1 MYSLDFRFHWE
12 VLFVGMVTVC
22 PTFMKFS
29 VRVNIYCI
37 ARDTFWP
44 WPCSDLV
51 LTCTVSKIIP
61 GGQIEDHIWTCSPV
75 HTLAV
80 SSPWFISRMP
90 QVCTH
95 MPMTH
100 TWECTDAHAVTHIPV
115 AGEHTRPTAMATVKL
130 TQLPWWWRQGRSG
143 WLLILTHP
151 LFTTTLGEGW
161 RVGLWDWNETPE
173 KLQHKSWLL
182 SVKAWCH
189 LSAKQVSL
197 AYISFE
203 KQFFRGLRD

>member
-12 VLFVGMVTVC
+12 VLFAGMVTVF

-51 LTCTVSKIIP
+51 LRCTVSKIIP

-90 QVCTH
+90 QNANDSHTRMHRCTH
-95 MPMTH
+95 SDTH
-100 TWECTDAHAVTHIPV
+100 TCCRRTHTSHCYGYCEADPVTMVMETGSVRLAADPDTPTFHHYTGRGMESQAVRLEWNTWKV
-115 AGEHTRPTAMATVKL
+115 
-130 TQLPWWWRQGRSG
+130 
-143 WLLILTHP
+143 
-151 LFTTTLGEGW
+151 TT
-161 RVGLWDWNETPE
+161 
-173 KLQHKSWLL
+173 
-182 SVKAWCH
+182 
-189 LSAKQVSL
+189 
-197 AYISFE
+197 
-203 KQFFRGLRD
+203 